1 MTALILFAVI
11 GVCAVPWVTL
21 ASRRFGHLFAVPA
34 VGMLTVLVLFA
45 AMIVGRFTG
54 AGILISTGTVVI
66 AGGIVG
72 AVLATRGGAWRWPRR
87 HAVAVWVPAMLG
99 GVAWVGALAIAQ
111 VLPSAAKL
119 SWALNGDANNNL
131 YFAGLIIDQHGV
143 ALGAAENP
151 VPLTA
156 ALLALGIAPGQPTG
170 DPLALLAHDFTGLGV
185 VWMLLLAA
193 TALGAG
199 AVAAS
204 IIERSRTGLVAV
216 ASAAGSLLPLTW
228 FVAGLPIEYGYL
240 NAHLVLPIALA
251 AWLIYV
257 ASPGRVVPAI
267 AVQLCI
273 ATLLLAT
280 WSPWVVLPVGFIV
293 ALAVHHSSTLR
304 TMDARAAWPALV
316 AVVPAIVWLAVATGP
331 ALVSNGSTFEIPG
344 HGLPAVLPIVVVALV
359 LLLLGGRALRTQPP
373 VFSGAIAVAA
383 ATVAGSGALV
393 FLARDSGAFTGYYP
407 AKFLWVS
414 AVIVGVIVL
423 SFTFALLSRTRRPL
437 LGITAVAVLVI
448 IAASLGP
455 PLKRPGV
462 VRPPLERI
470 LSGAVWATG
479 DRSVD
484 LILANSDPADPG
496 ILWNSGEPDE
506 AFADFWIALKLGGEL
521 GNGSGTGDPTLRG
534 FAFTAYQQYRDTG
547 AWAVP
552 PVEQLCEVV
561 TAIGGPVRVITGDAG
576 LEVSIQ
582 STCPAVN
589 ARIDVTL
596 Q

>member
-34 VGMLTVLVLFA
+34 VGVLTVLVLFA

-72 AVLATRGGAWRWPRR
+72 AVLATRGAAWRWPGR
-87 HAVAVWVPAMLG
+87 HAVAVWVPSMLG

-111 VLPSAAKL
+111 VLPGAAKL

-204 IIERSRTGLVAV
+204 IIERSRTGIVAV
-216 ASAAGSLLPLTW
+216 TSAAGSLLPLTW

-280 WSPWVVLPVGFIV
+280 WSPLVVLPVGFIV
-293 ALAVHHSSTLR
+293 TLAVHHSSTLR
-304 TMDARAAWPALV
+304 TMDVRAAWPALV

-331 ALVSNGSTFEIPG
+331 SLVSNGSAFEIPG
-344 HGLPAVLPIVVVALV
+344 HGLPAVLPIVVVALL
-359 LLLLGGRALRTQPP
+359 LLLLGGTLLCTQPP
-373 VFSGAIAVAA
+373 VVSGAITVAA

-393 FLARDSGAFTGYYP
+393 FLARDSGAFTAYYP
-407 AKFLWVS
+407 AKFLWMS
-414 AVIVGVIVL
+414 AVVVGIIVL
-423 SFTFALLSRTRRPL
+423 SFAFALLSRTRRPL
-437 LGITAVAVLVI
+437 LGITAVGVLVI

-470 LSGAVWATG
+470 LSGAAWATG

-521 GNGSGTGDPTLRG
+521 GNGSGTGDPTLHG

-547 AWAVP
+547 SWAVP

-561 TAIGGPVRVITGDAG
+561 TAIGGPVRVTTGDAG
-576 LEVSIQ
+576 LEASIQ
-582 STCPAVN
+582 STCPDVN